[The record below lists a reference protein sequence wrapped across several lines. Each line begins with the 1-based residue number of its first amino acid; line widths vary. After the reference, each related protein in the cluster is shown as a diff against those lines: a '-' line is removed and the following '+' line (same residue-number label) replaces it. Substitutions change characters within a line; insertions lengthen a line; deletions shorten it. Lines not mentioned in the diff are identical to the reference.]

1 MRYIPNGDL
10 EIYTDPEANVNFISI
25 IDQHTDFEQ
34 LICDAYNSSYIW
46 NQEIM
51 ERKKEDLEDSD
62 YYYSDTENLEN
73 WDILIQYTINF
84 SEFYME
90 DEYNSNETYLDR
102 FTDYMVK
109 QTKFTRVFSN
119 EQYRNNMRFLYQDIY
134 DLEMRLREVLSYIYI
149 KEFYPKL
156 DTFHKK
162 ISNRAWEKIKP
173 TENKENLVE
182 ESAKLW
188 ENIFF
193 RLIFSDYKNI
203 TKYNLV
209 KDEEYLDFLYSIS
222 EQLEIIEKV
231 RNAVMHFRRLSIDDI
246 QNFWIAKNNILD
258 KIDLFPYWY
267 YAEYELPLE
276 EWKEYEVMLPFRNF
290 EVWKKYK
297 LKSRNWYDAIFVLE
311 DWTEEHLVDKEV
323 EEYFKI

>member
-73 WDILIQYTINF
+73 WDILIQYSINF

-231 RNAVMHFRRLSIDDI
+231 RNAVMHFRRLSNDDI

-276 EWKEYEVMLPFRNF
+276 EWKEYEAKMPFRDF

>member
-73 WDILIQYTINF
+73 WDILIQYSINF

-231 RNAVMHFRRLSIDDI
+231 RNAVMHFRRLRIDDI

-290 EVWKKYK
+290 EIWKKYK
-297 LKSRNWYDAIFVLE
+297 LKSWNWYDAIFVLE

>member
-73 WDILIQYTINF
+73 WDILIQYSINF

-222 EQLEIIEKV
+222 EQLEIIEKI

>member
-73 WDILIQYTINF
+73 WDILIQYSINF

-203 TKYNLV
+203 TKYNLL
-209 KDEEYLDFLYSIS
+209 KMKNISIFYIAFLNN
-222 EQLEIIEKV
+222 L
-231 RNAVMHFRRLSIDDI
+231 RLLR
-246 QNFWIAKNNILD
+246 K
-258 KIDLFPYWY
+258 
-267 YAEYELPLE
+267 
-276 EWKEYEVMLPFRNF
+276 
-290 EVWKKYK
+290 
-297 LKSRNWYDAIFVLE
+297 
-311 DWTEEHLVDKEV
+311 
-323 EEYFKI
+323 